1 MDVFLMIRRNKT
13 TIFADAKETTTV
25 FEVKKIIEGILKKAP
40 EDQRLFKISKDKQ
53 TVMEDSKQLSEYGY
67 LHTTA
72 RAQLPETIGLSYRI
86 GVSGGDK
93 DEFEPLEITPVST
106 PPDLPDV
113 MKGEASNPSQAN
125 MESNDK

>member
-1 MDVFLMIRRNKT
+1 MIRRNKT

-25 FEVKKIIEGILKKAP
+25 LEVKKIIEGILKKAP
-40 EDQRLFKISKDKQ
+40 EDQRLFKISKEKQ
-53 TVMEDSKQLSEYGY
+53 IVMEDSKQLSEYGF

-86 GVSGGDK
+86 AVNGDK
-93 DEFEPLEITPVST
+93 EEFEPLEMTAVST

-113 MKGEASNPSQAN
+113 MKGDSSNTAQPN

>member
-1 MDVFLMIRRNKT
+1 M
-13 TIFADAKETTTV
+13 
-25 FEVKKIIEGILKKAP
+25 KIIKNILIFLLKGILKKCP
-40 EDQRLFKISKDKQ
+40 DDQRLYKLSKDKQ
-53 TVMEDSKQLSEYGY
+53 IIMDDSKQLSEYGY
-67 LHTTA
+67 LHSTA
-72 RAQLPETIGLSYRI
+72 RAQLPEAIGLCYRI
-86 GVSGGDK
+86 GQSGGDK